1 MQADLWRPQPMAA
14 HQDRE
19 MLATASAD
27 DHGHPHAHQLADHW
41 DPTSILNPS
50 MLNPDF
56 LAQHNHFDHP
66 GSAHSQSYHP
76 ANSSASQQQQQQQQH
91 SQFASGVSH
100 PPQHQ
105 GQFEPSTFDVYS
117 QAAHNSFDSA
127 RFQPGAQ
134 QPVVDPSGNMNPPQP
149 HEFFYAPQM
158 PSFSQ
163 PNSDVGHPTH
173 PTAHPTAHP
182 QSAFDMS
189 GMHSTPPIT
198 PNDGHR
204 NASPYTISPV
214 SDGSFAQQQQAYP
227 TVLERPSTSDSMHSY
242 HSDVPQDEFSLG
254 GHSVVPSALHPFDHR
269 PFMHMAPDVSNRNFL
284 PHTVNNQPQHHP
296 NPAFSHPHLSQGQLQ
311 QQPYGFTSQPPYIP
325 EGAVHVTP
333 GVLDSP
339 SIFPTPASVT
349 NSGSDIASFVR
360 CVLVLLTRLRFAATL
375 RFESFFFL
383 VPQLTLPPH
392 SAPHVAAAF
401 RQFPQTNSLAPIH
414 SASLGR
420 CCRNMLKHVIVSHSA
435 SERLSS
441 WPVRSPKS
449 RMGRNAGAPISC
461 TI

>member
-1 MQADLWRPQPMAA
+1 
-14 HQDRE
+14 
-19 MLATASAD
+19 MLAATSAD
-27 DHGHPHAHQLADHW
+27 DHAHPHAHQLADHW

-56 LAQHNHFDHP
+56 LAQQNHFDHP
-66 GSAHSQSYHP
+66 GTAHPQSYHP
-76 ANSSASQQQQQQQQH
+76 PNSNGSQQQQQQQH
-91 SQFASGVSH
+91 IQFASGIAH
-100 PPQHQ
+100 PQQHQ
-105 GQFEPSTFDVYS
+105 GQFEPSNFDVYN
-117 QAAHNSFDSA
+117 QNVHNSFDSA

-134 QPVVDPSGNMNPPQP
+134 QPVVDPSGNINPPQP
-149 HEFFYAPQM
+149 HEFYYAPQM
-158 PSFSQ
+158 TPFNQ

-173 PTAHPTAHP
+173 PTAHPSAHP

-227 TVLERPSTSDSMHSY
+227 AVLERPSTSDSMHSY
-242 HSDVPQDEFSLG
+242 HSDVAQDEFGLG
-254 GHSVVPSALHPFDHR
+254 GHSVVPAALHPFDHR
-269 PFMHMAPDVSNRNFL
+269 PFMHMPPDVSNRNFL
-284 PHTVNNQPQHHP
+284 PHTVNKQPQHHP
-296 NPAFSHPHLSQGQLQ
+296 NPAFSHPHLGQGQHP
-311 QQPYGFTSQPPYIP
+311 QQPYGFTSQPSYIP
-325 EGAVHVTP
+325 DGAVHVTP

-339 SIFPTPASVT
+339 SIFPTPVSVT

-360 CVLVLLTRLRFAATL
+360 YVLVLLTRLRFAATL
-375 RFESFFFL
+375 RFESSFFPRASTDPGPLFR
-383 VPQLTLPPH
+383 
-392 SAPHVAAAF
+392 SARYRY
-401 RQFPQTNSLAPIH
+401 RQFPQTNSVAPIH

-420 CCRNMLKHVIVSHSA
+420 CYRNMLRPATVSHSA

-449 RMGRNAGAPISC
+449 RTDRNAGAPISC
-461 TI
+461 AI